1 MTFLHSNIIKTDIV
15 ERISMFDSM
24 PNSALLNISEIR
36 ALAGRSNASI
46 WRDVK
51 AGRLPLP
58 LKIGA
63 GSSRW
68 LVGDVRTYLN
78 GEVK

>member
-1 MTFLHSNIIKTDIV
+1 MTFSYSNIIKTDTV
-15 ERISMFDSM
+15 ERISTFDNM

-36 ALAGRSNASI
+36 ALSGRSNASI

-51 AGRLPLP
+51 AGRLPAP

-68 LVGDVRTYLN
+68 LVGLSLIHI
-78 GEVK
+78 

>member
-1 MTFLHSNIIKTDIV
+1 MARIQTNVV
-15 ERISMFDSM
+15 ERIAAFGGLPD
-24 PNSALLNISEIR
+24 SALLSINEIS
-36 ALAGRSNASI
+36 ALASRSNASI

-51 AGRLPLP
+51 AGRLPKP

-68 LVGDVRTYLN
+68 LVGDVRRYLN
-78 GEVK
+78 GEVG